1 MERASTLQD
10 ADGESNASRDQVV
23 RNWILSPAAILTAAL
38 VLATAFSAGASSA
51 WIADLAVHFRLQYA
65 AMALIVFVLFAL
77 TRRPVWAAIA
87 LGIAVT
93 NGLIA
98 APLVVSRPA
107 ASGVTD
113 VSADDG
119 VPVRLAFVNVFYG
132 NDEYRRVLDFV
143 RTEQP
148 DAIVFAEVDADW
160 LRELNALKKDYP
172 NAYGTRGK
180 DGRGLL
186 LLSRLPM
193 EKPAVAAVSNEA
205 EPALGVTLSVQGKPL
220 HLLGVHAT
228 WPFDFRSKTSRDE
241 QLAELAA
248 AAQATPRPLVILGD
262 LNVSPFSSHFQT
274 LLRAGNLESAASGF
288 GWQPTWPNFMPPAG
302 IQIDHALVSPGV
314 QVRNFRRGPRVGSDH
329 LPVVVDLAL

>member
-1 MERASTLQD
+1 M
-10 ADGESNASRDQVV
+10 
-23 RNWILSPAAILTAAL
+23 
-38 VLATAFSAGASSA
+38 
-51 WIADLAVHFRLQYA
+51 HFRLQYA
-65 AMALIVFVLFAL
+65 ALALVVFVLFAL
-77 TRRPVWAAIA
+77 ARRPVWAAIA
-87 LGIAVT
+87 LGIAVA

-107 ASGVTD
+107 ASGLTE

-119 VPVRLAFVNVFYG
+119 VPVRLAFVNVFFG

-143 RTEQP
+143 RAEQP
-148 DAIVFAEVDADW
+148 DAIVFAEVDEDW
-160 LRELNALKKDYP
+160 LRELDTLKKDYP

-180 DGRGLL
+180 RGRGLL

-193 EKPAVAAVSNEA
+193 EKPAVIAVSNDA

-220 HLLGVHAT
+220 HLLGVHAN
-228 WPFDFRSKTSRDE
+228 WPFGFGGTSRNQ

-248 AAQATPRPLVILGD
+248 AAQAAPRPLVVLGD

-274 LLRAGNLESAASGF
+274 LLRAGNLQSAAAGF
-288 GWQPTWPNFMPPAG
+288 GWQPTWPEFMPPAG
-302 IQIDHALVSPGV
+302 IQIDHVLVSPGV
-314 QVRNFRRGPRVGSDH
+314 QVRDFRRGSQVGSDH